1 MQSKNKF
8 FYLVN
13 HPLKFRMYLFY
24 KLPAAFFSGIKVREC
39 TQEKCITS
47 VPYKWLTQN
56 PFKSTYFASLAMAAE
71 MSTGS
76 LALSNTYKREPAI
89 SMLVTKMEANY
100 FKKATG
106 LTFFT
111 CEEGLQVSNAVDE
124 ASRSDEGKTITVKTI
139 GKNKNDELIAEFLF
153 TWSFK
158 IKSKNLSKQK
168 TLLILKN

>member
-8 FYLVN
+8 FALIN
-13 HPLKFRMYLFY
+13 HPFKFRMYLLY
-24 KLPAAFFSGIKVREC
+24 KLPAAFFSGIKVKEC
-39 TQEKCITS
+39 TQEKCTTS

-56 PFKSTYFASLAMAAE
+56 PFRSTYFASLAMAAE
-71 MSTGS
+71 MSTGA
-76 LALSNTYKREPAI
+76 LALSNTYKSDPAI

-106 LTFFT
+106 ITCFT
-111 CEEGLQVSNAVDE
+111 CEEGSQIANAANE
-124 ASRSDEGKTITVKTI
+124 AGSGGESKTITVKTI

-158 IKSKNLSKQK
+158 ARVKS
-168 TLLILKN
+168 